1 MRGKIQMEL
10 IWNQDCIQHN
20 SEGISCTFVHFVQSV
35 SGMDTFS
42 LSGAECNVIQR
53 RRCHYTKLV

>member
-1 MRGKIQMEL
+1 MEL

-20 SEGISCTFVHFVQSV
+20 SEGISCTLVHFVQSV